1 MSAKK
6 PIIDQIKEALD
17 NRDQIR
23 EDLVRNLQTTK
34 KIVEIQ
40 AKDLLERTKKSDFYK
55 SKVVPLAESEL
66 ADKALDVLNTKLKL
80 KGTPVMN
87 QIEKLRKDI
96 IDTKV
101 SDARNAEPVEPTAD
115 TAETQKENLN

>member
-1 MSAKK
+1 MAIKK
-6 PIIDQIKEALD
+6 PILEQIKETID

-40 AKDLLERTKKSDFYK
+40 AKDLLEKTKKSDFFK
-55 SKVVPLAESEL
+55 TRVVPLAESQL
-66 ADKALDVLNTKLKL
+66 ADKALDVLNTRLKL
-80 KGTPVMN
+80 KDTPVMK
-87 QIEKLRKDI
+87 QLEKLRKDI

-101 SDARNAEPVEPTAD
+101 EDAKTAQAVEGD
-115 TAETQKENLN
+115 KVN

>member
-1 MSAKK
+1 MATKK
-6 PIIDQIKEALD
+6 PILEQIKETID

-40 AKDLLERTKKSDFYK
+40 AKDLLEKTKKSDFFK
-55 SKVVPLAESEL
+55 TRVVPLAESEL
-66 ADKALDVLNTKLKL
+66 ADKALDVLNTRLKL
-80 KGTPVMN
+80 KDTPVMK

-96 IDTKV
+96 IDTKIG
-101 SDARNAEPVEPTAD
+101 DAKSAQTVET
-115 TAETQKENLN
+115 EEKVN